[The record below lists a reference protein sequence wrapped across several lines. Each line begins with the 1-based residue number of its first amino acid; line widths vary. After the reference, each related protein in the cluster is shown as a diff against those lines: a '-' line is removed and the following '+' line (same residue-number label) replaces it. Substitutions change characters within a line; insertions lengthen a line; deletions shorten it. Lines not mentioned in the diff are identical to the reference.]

1 MYISKA
7 YFIAVCTLTKKRQNP
22 NKNFFLLRGNHE
34 SAHLNMRAG
43 FYREL
48 SRKDDEVVLF
58 GRFSEVFCWMPVA
71 HLIEG
76 RILVVHGGISGRKDF
91 RVDDIRRIKLV
102 FIHDSRNLLR

>member
-1 MYISKA
+1 MIFY
-7 YFIAVCTLTKKRQNP
+7 
-22 NKNFFLLRGNHE
+22 RGNHE
-34 SAHLNMRAG
+34 SALLNMRAG

-48 SRKDDEVVLF
+48 SRKYDDVFLF
-58 GRFSEVFCWMPVA
+58 GLFSEVFCWMPVA

-102 FIHDSRNLLR
+102 FIHETFEDTVSYLLRTVGIFLSQAPG